1 MTKFQSRALAAVT
14 LLAVAAGANATV
26 DTTSLTA
33 ASTDIVAV
41 GAAVFAVVVGIKAIK
56 WVRRAL

>member
-1 MTKFQSRALAAVT
+1 MKKLYTRALAAVT

-33 ASTDIVAV
+33 ASTDIAAV
-41 GAAVFAVVVGIKAIK
+41 GVAVFAVIVGIKGIK